1 MTTVEMHDFS
11 GHHFPAQLCRHLA
24 ATGHEVEHVS
34 SGEWVSGKGH
44 LERSTDDHEH
54 LRFDT
59 IALNLPFQKYA
70 PWARV
75 RWELAYGRAWVNR
88 VRDNPAAV
96 VIACNLPLISLWVFA
111 RYARKAGQPWILWH
125 QDIYSFALA
134 DELHRRFPTM
144 IARLGGRMLRRMEAG
159 IARSATHVV
168 AIGDAFTEVYRS
180 WKIGHQ
186 RTSVVRNWAPLDT
199 IYPTPRDN
207 PHATLLFGDDTDFRL
222 VYAGTLGRKHN
233 PTLLCQLAEQT
244 SQSVANLRLAVV
256 SEGEGADEISRADC
270 AQTGHVRVFPFQSAD
285 DLPEVLGSA
294 DVLVVLLEPSA
305 AMFSIPSK
313 VLTYMAAGRPIL
325 GLMPRDNPAAADIC
339 AAGGFVVEPNA
350 AGVEQAVGWLTEL
363 AADPA
368 RRTEIGIRTRLLAE
382 QQFDVDDVAATFGRI
397 IANAIHK
404 PTRRKLAFSA
414 PAARPQPPE

>member
-96 VIACNLPLISLWVFA
+96 VIACNLPLISLVGLRPLRAQGRPAVDPVAPGHLQLRA
-111 RYARKAGQPWILWH
+111 R
-125 QDIYSFALA
+125 
-134 DELHRRFPTM
+134 RRAAPTFSHDDR
-144 IARLGGRMLRRMEAG
+144 RLGGRMLRRMEAG

-180 WKIGHQ
+180 WDVGHQ

-199 IYPTPRDN
+199 IYPDPRATTPTL
-207 PHATLLFGDDTDFRL
+207 TLLFGDDTDFRL

-233 PTLLCQLAEQT
+233 PTLLPASWPSRPPSRSSTCAWPSSPRARGLT
-244 SQSVANLRLAVV
+244 RSPGRLRPA
-256 SEGEGADEISRADC
+256 
-270 AQTGHVRVFPFQSAD
+270 GHVRVFPFQSAD
-285 DLPEVLGSA
+285 DLPDVLGSA
-294 DVLVVLLEPSA
+294 DVLVALLEPTA

-313 VLTYMAAGRPIL
+313 VLSYMAAGRPIL

-339 AAGGFVVEPNA
+339 RRWWFRGRAERCAASSRPSGG
-350 AGVEQAVGWLTEL
+350 
-363 AADPA
+363 
-368 RRTEIGIRTRLLAE
+368 
-382 QQFDVDDVAATFGRI
+382 
-397 IANAIHK
+397 
-404 PTRRKLAFSA
+404 
-414 PAARPQPPE
+414 